1 MDALQPKYNY
11 IVFSFL
17 KYFHKNENLYS
28 LALIETWNIRKYRL
42 NWKFISKFVPVPVS
56 YSECKGGWELKT
68 KQKREEKKPRKF
80 ASSQYNLFLRR
91 YYLIF
96 FKCVQVFR

>member
-1 MDALQPKYNY
+1 MRYLN
-11 IVFSFL
+11 
-17 KYFHKNENLYS
+17 S
-28 LALIETWNIRKYRL
+28 LALIKTWNIRKYRL

-56 YSECKGGWELKT
+56 YSECKVRGCGGGAQNKT
-68 KQKREEKKPRKF
+68 KKRRKKPRKL

-96 FKCVQVFR
+96 FKCVQVFH